1 MARSRIA
8 CQGLFA
14 IAVTA
19 ALSAWTIAGPVVGA
33 VQQGMGG
40 PVRPARPVP
49 KIETDL
55 PPITVDFKDVAEQAG
70 LTAANVSGS
79 IDHKQYILEATGNG
93 VAIFDFD
100 NDGLPDI
107 FFANASTLD
116 PADPR
121 GASATAHLY
130 RNRGNLHF
138 EDVTA
143 KAGVQDKGWGQGVCV
158 GDYDNDGQRDLFVTH
173 YGQSV
178 LYRNQGDGTFKNVTA
193 AAGLTSPSEATP
205 RWDAGCSFVDYD
217 LDGKLDLFVTD
228 YIAFD
233 KAKVPAAGSGGYC
246 RWKGLPVMCGP
257 RGLPFA
263 RHHLFH
269 NEGGG
274 RFTDVS
280 AASGI
285 GQTKGCYGLT
295 VVASD
300 FDNDGYPDF
309 YVACDSTPSLL
320 YHNRKNG
327 TFEEVGLLSGAALN
341 EDGQEQGG
349 MGVAVVDYDED
360 GFMDIVK
367 TNFSDDIPNL
377 YHNNGDGTFE
387 DRVLQSGLGGYMQ
400 YVGWGV
406 HMADVD
412 HDGRRDLVMIN
423 GHVYPEA
430 EQSPDIGYH
439 QPRLFYWHVG
449 NGKFKDLQAAA
460 GNGIATKAW
469 SSRGSAA
476 GDLDNDG
483 TLEIVVSNLDQRP
496 SLLKNTGTHKNWLL
510 VHLIGT
516 TSNRDAIAARA
527 MVQIGSRHLSG
538 EVQSGTSYISQDDA
552 RLHFGL
558 SNDAAYDRIE
568 VKWPG
573 GIKEVFPGGKANT
586 IVTLTQGQ
594 GTASRVK

>member
-1 MARSRIA
+1 LR
-8 CQGLFA
+8 
-14 IAVTA
+14 
-19 ALSAWTIAGPVVGA
+19 
-33 VQQGMGG
+33 
-40 PVRPARPVP
+40 
-49 KIETDL
+49 
-55 PPITVDFKDVAEQAG
+55 
-70 LTAANVSGS
+70 
-79 IDHKQYILEATGNG
+79 
-93 VAIFDFD
+93 
-100 NDGLPDI
+100 
-107 FFANASTLD
+107 
-116 PADPR
+116 
-121 GASATAHLY
+121 
-130 RNRGNLHF
+130 
-138 EDVTA
+138 
-143 KAGVQDKGWGQGVCV
+143 
-158 GDYDNDGQRDLFVTH
+158 LFV
-173 YGQSV
+173 G
-178 LYRNQGDGTFKNVTA
+178 RE
-193 AAGLTSPSEATP
+193 GLSE
-205 RWDAGCSFVDYD
+205 R
-217 LDGKLDLFVTD
+217 
-228 YIAFD
+228 
-233 KAKVPAAGSGGYC
+233 
-246 RWKGLPVMCGP
+246 
-257 RGLPFA
+257 A
-263 RHHLFH
+263 RH
-269 NEGGG
+269 GGS

-280 AASGI
+280 SASGI

-320 YHNRKNG
+320 FHNRKNG

-360 GFMDIVK
+360 GFVDIVK

-406 HMADVD
+406 HMLDVD

-430 EQSPDIGYH
+430 QQSPDIGYH

-449 NGKFKDLQAAA
+449 NGKFKDLQSTA
-460 GNGIATKAW
+460 GEGIATRAW

-483 TLEIVVSNLDQRP
+483 ALEIVVSNLDQRP

-510 VHLIGT
+510 LKLVGNGT
-516 TSNRDAIAARA
+516 TTNRDAIGARA
-527 MVQIGSRHLSG
+527 MVQLAGGKHLSG
-538 EVQSGTSYISQDDA
+538 EVQSGSSYISQNDA

-558 SNDAAYDRIE
+558 ADDAAYERIE
-568 VKWPG
+568 VRWPG
-573 GIKEVFPGGKANT
+573 GMKEVFPGGKANT

-594 GTASRVK
+594 GAASRVK

>member
-1 MARSRIA
+1 LRGLAACGGIA
-8 CQGLFA
+8 WALTA
-14 IAVTA
+14 IAVT
-19 ALSAWTIAGPVVGA
+19 SA
-33 VQQGMGG
+33 QQGMGG
-40 PVRPARPVP
+40 PVRPARPVQ

-55 PPITVDFKDVAEQAG
+55 PPITVDFRDLAEQAG

-79 IDHKQYILEATGNG
+79 LDRKQYILEATGNG

-107 FFANASTLD
+107 FLANASTLD
-116 PADPR
+116 PNDPR

-130 RNRGNLHF
+130 RNRGALQF
-138 EDVTA
+138 EDVTTR
-143 KAGVQDKGWGQGVCV
+143 AGVADKGWGQGVCV
-158 GDYDNDGQRDLFVTH
+158 GDYDNDGNRDLFVTH
-173 YGQSV
+173 YGQSA
-178 LYRNQGDGTFKNVTA
+178 LYRNTGGTFENVTA
-193 AAGLTSPSEATP
+193 SAGLTAPALANAAP

-217 LDGKLDLFVTD
+217 RDGRLDLVVTS
-228 YIAFD
+228 YIDFD
-233 KAKVPAAGSGGYC
+233 KSKVPAAGSGGYC

-263 RHHLFH
+263 RNHLFH
-269 NEGGG
+269 NDGNG

-280 AASGI
+280 DASGI
-285 GQTKGCYGLT
+285 GKTRGCYGLT
-295 VVASD
+295 VVSSD

-320 YHNRKNG
+320 YHNKKNG

-406 HMADVD
+406 HMVDVD
-412 HDGRRDLVMIN
+412 HDGRRDLLMIN

-430 EQSPDIGYH
+430 QQSPDIGYK

-449 NGKFKDLQAAA
+449 NGKFKDISTSAGAAI
-460 GNGIATKAW
+460 GNKTW

-483 TLEIVVSNLDQRP
+483 SIEIVVNNLDARP
-496 SLLKNTGTHKNWLL
+496 SLLKNFGTHKNWLL
-510 VHLIGT
+510 VKAIGT
-516 TSNRDAIAARA
+516 TANRDAIGAR
-527 MVQIGSRHLSG
+527 VKVFVGGRHLSA
-538 EVQSGTSYISQDDA
+538 EVQSGSSYISQDDA

-558 SNDAAYDRIE
+558 ADDAAFDRIE
-568 VKWPG
+568 VLWPRG
-573 GIKEVFPGGKANT
+573 DRESFPGGKANT
-586 IVTLTQGQ
+586 IVTVTQGK
-594 GTASRVK
+594 GRAATLAVPTSGR